1 MGNTVAGEGDAVASG
16 GVALFSIPDEDGV
29 TAQAVRDKSII
40 IESINAEIFVFIK
53 VYRSFLYI
61 KVTLSLFTQM

>member
-1 MGNTVAGEGDAVASG
+1 MGNTGAGEGDAVASG

-40 IESINAEIFVFIK
+40 IESINAEIFVFIIIPFDFIY
-53 VYRSFLYI
+53 VFLSVNSH
-61 KVTLSLFTQM
+61 KPA

>member
-1 MGNTVAGEGDAVASG
+1 MGNTGAGEGDAVASG

-61 KVTLSLFTQM
+61 KVTLHLFTQM

>member
-1 MGNTVAGEGDAVASG
+1 MGVGEGEAVTSG
-16 GVALFSIPDEDGV
+16 GVVSFSIPDEDGV

-53 VYRSFLYI
+53 VCRSFLYI